1 MDFARLWEYAQQAI
15 RQLGHA
21 WEIKVGMTAML
32 AAIQLHA
39 ELFFLFVILIAL
51 DLLTKWI
58 ALSRPLCTCLE
69 PSIWHELRAIPEAHR
84 QGLINSDMMKTRF
97 IGKIIVYLL
106 LAAAAGTVDMILR
119 EVNKDTVFTAL
130 CIGYLA
136 ATELLS
142 IIENLNDAGV
152 SAVAD
157 LLAIIKRV
165 RGK

>member
-1 MDFARLWEYAQQAI
+1 MDYAKLWDYSQQAI
-15 RQLGHA
+15 RQLGHS
-21 WEIKVGMTAML
+21 WEVKAGMTAIL
-32 AAIQLHA
+32 AAVQLHA
-39 ELFFLFVILIAL
+39 ELFCLFVVLIGL
-51 DLLTKWI
+51 DLLTKWL
-58 ALSRPLCTCLE
+58 ALARPLCTCEE
-69 PSIWHELRAIPEAHR
+69 PSVWHELRMIPEAHR
-84 QGLINSDMMKTRF
+84 QGLIRSDTMKTRF

-106 LAAAAGTVDMILR
+106 LAAASGTVDMMLQG
-119 EVNKDTVFTAL
+119 VDKNAMFTAL

-157 LLAIIKRV
+157 LLAVVKRI